1 MSNRRDIQF
10 TYNPHNKATVLDCN
24 FIVDSTNGNGF
35 GVRTLKPS
43 GRVATV
49 FMNTSASPG
58 TASNGQVNP
67 NPQAGIILVTLQDN
81 YNKYLGGYSG
91 FSVALSGSNI
101 SSGMSVGHPYVIT
114 SLGSS
119 TAAQWQTAGLPSQIT
134 PAVGASFV
142 AAATSIAGG
151 GAVQA
156 VSGSSGID
164 HIEVIGDPNQM
175 NSNGA
180 GVAGGGT
187 GMQLLL
193 ACYSAGVL
201 TAPAAGT
208 VIGLNF
214 YLNNSAQ
221 GV

>member
-10 TYNPHNKATVLDCN
+10 TFNPHNKATVLDCS
-24 FIVDSTNGNGF
+24 FIVDHSNGNGF
-35 GVRTLKPS
+35 GIRSLKNS
-43 GRVATV
+43 GRIATV
-49 FMNTSASPG
+49 FMNTSATPG
-58 TASNGQVNP
+58 TASNGQLNP
-67 NPQAGIILVTLQDN
+67 NPQAGIIVVTLQDN
-81 YNKYLGGYSG
+81 YNRYLGGYSG
-91 FSVALSGSNI
+91 MSVALSGSNI
-101 SSGMSVGHPYVIT
+101 SSGMTVGHAYVIT

-119 TAAQWQTAGLPSQIT
+119 TAAQWQAAGLPAQIV
-134 PAVGASFV
+134 PAVGASFI

-164 HIEVIGDPNQM
+164 HIEVVGDANQM

-180 GVAGGGT
+180 AIASGGV
-187 GMQLLL
+187 GMQLIL
-193 ACYSAGVL
+193 ACYSGGVL
-201 TAPAAGT
+201 TAPADGT

-214 YLNNSAQ
+214 YMNNSAQ